1 MAKKNTH
8 NLLRRLRTLIESVDT
23 LDSTR
28 TKLGLV
34 RLKPL
39 FSEYNLCIE
48 ELKSDYPTMFEQLQ
62 LEELPLYDE
71 EGKERFT
78 VGKLSTLLHQS
89 KSVVAF
95 LEGQLPASENSLEF
109 PDKVTLAWLWE
120 KVPAKFWC
128 TLVGLLIAS
137 FLFGVT
143 VGQVAWVG
151 EIFGNR
157 TPRGGVSSQIA
168 IPGKP
173 KRVTISKAEINLTGP
188 GFYFVGS
195 QGDLPSVDLKRIN
208 GLAQGDQ
215 VILASGSNKRTVVLK
230 KGPYLRM
237 PMDFYLNNQND
248 RIVFISNG
256 ADVCSE
262 ISRASND

>member
-1 MAKKNTH
+1 MKNTH
-8 NLLRRLRTLIESVDT
+8 NLLRRLRALIESVDT
-23 LDSTR
+23 LDSTKA
-28 TKLGLV
+28 KLGFV
-34 RLKPL
+34 RFKPL

-48 ELKSDYPTMFEQLQ
+48 ELKSDYPTAFDQLR

-71 EGKERFT
+71 EGEERFT

-89 KSVVAF
+89 KSVVIF
-95 LEGQLPASENSLEF
+95 LESQLPASEKSLEF

-120 KVPAKFWC
+120 KVPAKVWC

-137 FLFGVT
+137 FLFGVN
-143 VGQVAWVG
+143 VGQVAWVA

-157 TPRGGVSSQIA
+157 TPGTGVSSQIA
-168 IPGKP
+168 VHGQP

-188 GFYFVGS
+188 GFYLLDS
-195 QGDLPSVDLKRIN
+195 DRDLPSVDLKRIN
-208 GLAQGDQ
+208 GLTQGDQ
-215 VILASGSNKRTVVLK
+215 VILASGRNKRTVVLK
-230 KGPYLRM
+230 KGPYLKM
-237 PMDFYLNNQND
+237 PMDFYLNNTND
-248 RIVFISNG
+248 RIVFISDG